1 MFAIGGGFRSNSRS
15 NVLRH
20 LDPWQRDQ
28 FSATSCQILADSVN
42 FSIVGRGADLAQRK
56 QYVDYDLAAGE
67 RESLVA
73 RLTAKFPEIDF
84 DIAGESGIDIY
95 PMRKNKRQILQY
107 FDSRPIVFFA
117 DKMQPKGNDF
127 ALACAKNLTH

>member
-1 MFAIGGGFRSNSRS
+1 MDSRDGKSGNSRS

-28 FSATSCQILADSVN
+28 FSATSCQILASSVN
-42 FSIVGRGADLAQRK
+42 FSIVGRGADPAQRK

-73 RLTAKFPEIDF
+73 KLTAQLPEIDF
-84 DIAGESGIDIY
+84 VSAGETEIDIY
-95 PMRKNKRQILQY
+95 PMGKTRDKYCNILI
-107 FDSRPIVFFA
+107 FI
-117 DKMQPKGNDF
+117 
-127 ALACAKNLTH
+127 L